1 MKKRFIVN
9 TDKKRKELGAHVKH
23 LRSVVLSISNTVK
36 LGITRDE
43 LSDIIEGLSVKTI
56 GDFERGVVNT
66 KIDSLF
72 RLAQAFNISES
83 ELLDPAFSFVA
94 YYYNNEIIIVS
105 KDKSPTIIC
114 SKQQYE
120 FYDNHLKLYLKRLE
134 ETNKK

>member
-9 TDKKRKELGAHVKH
+9 TDEKRKELGTHVKH
-23 LRSVVLSISNTVK
+23 LRSIVLSIGKTIK

-83 ELLDPAFSFVA
+83 ELLDPSFSFVA

-105 KDKSPTIIC
+105 KDKSPNIIC
-114 SKQQYE
+114 SKQQCE
-120 FYDNHLKLYLKRLE
+120 FYEDHLKLYTKRLE
-134 ETNKK
+134 EINKK